1 MAAWTDKANLKSPYV
16 SLFGMAGFT
25 GAAVAMKIVLFVS
38 FMSVMNSFLF
48 SNSRML
54 FSLSQRGQAPA
65 MFGRTNAKG
74 VPMNALVLCLAI
86 CVSILGVHFVS
97 GGDLFLMPA
106 KSSGAFVMIV
116 WIFIIVAH
124 FAMRRQTKHERR
136 DPAAFRAWFYPVSN
150 WVALLALVAVL
161 GSQAFNPDSRFQFWF
176 TVSTALAIVAAYF
189 LRRKP
194 AQLGETAGAKLR

>member
-1 MAAWTDKANLKSPYV
+1 
-16 SLFGMAGFT
+16 
-25 GAAVAMKIVLFVS
+25 MKIVLFVS

-54 FSLSQRGQAPA
+54 FSLSQRGHAPA

-97 GGDLFLMPA
+97 GGDLFLMLA

-116 WIFIIVAH
+116 WIFIIAAH
-124 FAMRRQTKHERR
+124 FAMRRQTKHEQR
-136 DPAAFRAWFYPVSN
+136 DPSAFRAWFYPVSN

-176 TVSTALAIVAAYF
+176 TVSTALAIVASYF
-189 LRRKP
+189 LRRRQP
-194 AQLGETAGAKLR
+194 SFGQASGAKLR